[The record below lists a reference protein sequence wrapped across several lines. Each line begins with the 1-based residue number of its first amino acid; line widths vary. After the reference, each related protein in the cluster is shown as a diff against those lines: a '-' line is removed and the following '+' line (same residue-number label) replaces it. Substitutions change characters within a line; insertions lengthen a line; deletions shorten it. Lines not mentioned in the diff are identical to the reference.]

1 MKFSDMDE
9 FLRDNPDWQ
18 EKRKLICTCEQQKY
32 KEHPCPLDENDVCN
46 CCNYCTTNCRK
57 LEDNDNEL

>member
-9 FLRDNPDWQ
+9 FLRDNSDWQ

-32 KEHPCPLDENDVCN
+32 KEHLCPLDKDDVCN
-46 CCNYCTTNCRK
+46 CCPCCTSNCIK
-57 LEDNDNEL
+57 LEGTGDEL